1 VRASFAPTHV
11 LALARLATDQSTD
24 CALDGATG
32 YPLPAFPPSAVID
45 DTRLVLLRVCL
56 EVAQMATHHRGR
68 SLLVWHRFSGAV
80 KQPQMTIIKP
90 AHRKTPFGGHIERLI
105 GS

>member
-1 VRASFAPTHV
+1 
-11 LALARLATDQSTD
+11 
-24 CALDGATG
+24 
-32 YPLPAFPPSAVID
+32 
-45 DTRLVLLRVCL
+45 
-56 EVAQMATHHRGR
+56 MATHHRGR